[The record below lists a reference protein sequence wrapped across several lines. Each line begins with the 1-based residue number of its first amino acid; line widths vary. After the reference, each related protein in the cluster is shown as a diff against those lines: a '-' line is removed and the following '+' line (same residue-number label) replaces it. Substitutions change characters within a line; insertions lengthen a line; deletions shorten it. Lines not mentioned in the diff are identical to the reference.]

1 MEAELDSDGN
11 YKIKVILIGQSG
23 VGKTNL
29 INIAQNKNFETDT
42 ISTPTCSFFR
52 KEMTVENKKFNIYLW
67 DTIGQER
74 LKSQTKL
81 FFKNS
86 KIVILVYDIS
96 SKDSY
101 NALKFWHE
109 QVKETLGDDIIL
121 GVLGNKLDLYLK
133 EEVKEEE
140 GNEYAKSIGAK
151 FALVSA
157 KTQRV
162 KFLEFLED
170 LIKIYIK
177 EAIDKN
183 GRKKSDKSLK
193 LGKEKNKKKKCC

>member
-11 YKIKVILIGQSG
+11 YKIKAILIGQSG

-109 QVKETLGDDIIL
+109 QVKETLGDEIIL
-121 GVLGNKLDLYLK
+121 GVLGNKIDLYLK

>member
-1 MEAELDSDGN
+1 MEAELDTDGN

-29 INIAQNKNFETDT
+29 INIAQNKSFETDT
-42 ISTPTCSFFR
+42 ISTPTCSFFK
-52 KEMTVENKKFNIYLW
+52 KEMIVENKKFNIYLW

-74 LKSQTKL
+74 LKAQTKI

-86 KIVILVYDIS
+86 RIVILVYDIS
-96 SKDSY
+96 SKESY
-101 NALKFWHE
+101 NSLKFWYG
-109 QVKETLGDDIIL
+109 QVIETLGNNIIL
-121 GVLGNKLDLYLK
+121 GVLGNKIDLYLK

-140 GNEYAKSIGAK
+140 AFEYAESIGAK

-157 KTQRV
+157 KTQRL
-162 KFLEFLED
+162 KFMEYLED

-183 GRKKSDKSLK
+183 RRKKSEISVK
-193 LGKEKNKKKKCC
+193 LDKEKNKKKKCC

>member
-42 ISTPTCSFFR
+42 LSTPTCSFFR

>member
-162 KFLEFLED
+162 KFMEFLED

-183 GRKKSDKSLK
+183 GRKKVDKSLK
-193 LGKEKNKKKKCC
+193 LEKEKNKKKKCC

>member
-109 QVKETLGDDIIL
+109 QVKETLGDEIIL
-121 GVLGNKLDLYLK
+121 GVLGNKIDLYLK

>member
-1 MEAELDSDGN
+1 MEAELDIDGN

-29 INIAQNKNFETDT
+29 INIAQNKSFEADT
-42 ISTPTCSFFR
+42 ISTPTCSFFK
-52 KEMTVENKKFNIYLW
+52 KEMIVENKKFNIYLW

-74 LKSQTKL
+74 LKAQTKL

-96 SKDSY
+96 SKESY
-101 NALKFWHE
+101 NALKFWYE
-109 QVKETLGDDIIL
+109 QVIETLGNNIIL
-121 GVLGNKLDLYLK
+121 GVLGNKIDLYLK

-140 GNEYAKSIGAK
+140 ATEYAESIGAK

-157 KTQRV
+157 KTQRL
-162 KFLEFLED
+162 KFMEYLED

-177 EAIDKN
+177 EAINKN
-183 GRKKSDKSLK
+183 GRKKSEKSVK
-193 LGKEKNKKKKCC
+193 LDKEKNNKKKCC